1 MDHPRIAKAI
11 QAMTELRQNLA
22 YACKLSYIYAMPNTA
37 TANSQITIN
46 GQPHAVGRDSFIGD
60 IVAQLKLDPRKVA
73 IELNR
78 TIVPRSNY
86 ATTPVVPGDAIEIVG
101 FIGGG

>member
-1 MDHPRIAKAI
+1 
-11 QAMTELRQNLA
+11 MT
-22 YACKLSYIYAMPNTA
+22 NTA
-37 TANSQITIN
+37 LQNSQITIN
-46 GQPHAVGRDSFIGD
+46 GQARPAAKLSLVSD
-60 IVAQLKLDPRKVA
+60 IVAELNLDPRKVA

-78 TIVPRSNY
+78 AIVPRSNY